1 MGDVTV
7 RRPVAVAATRSPRRL
22 ALSPPWRRFVAF
34 AAPAAL
40 CVAALTIWLG
50 FKIGGTQVTNNV
62 SDIAQ
67 AVPALIAAAS
77 CGWTAHRSDRRVR
90 RAWVLIG
97 ASAASWG
104 LGEVLWSYYGV
115 VLGVAV
121 PFPSAADAGF
131 LGAIPLAVAGVLAFP
146 SAPTRGSTRLRAVL
160 DGTMVAF
167 SLFFVS
173 WALGLSSV
181 YHQSGASL
189 LAQWIGLAYPVGDV
203 VIGTVLFIAVLR
215 SLPAN
220 RGRLLVL
227 LFGLGA
233 NAFSDSAFAFLT
245 ASGSYGTASNLFNAG
260 WIFGYTAVA
269 LAPLWPEGPA
279 AELGEEGPLTLWR
292 MIVPW
297 LGLLAVALTALAL
310 TAMQRPIDPFLVVPG
325 ATLVVVLMASQMLSY
340 RDSLGLLTSS
350 RRAESQLKLRT
361 HLLNEI
367 VARAPLGIARMGID
381 MRVIDANPRL
391 AALLGTEPADLAGSS
406 VAEFLSPDEF
416 ARVYD
421 IFRPLWK
428 GTVDTVESDSKA
440 LAADGREVWL
450 HWSATGVRN
459 SVGRIDYFLAMFE
472 DTDAEHAAKEAAAAH
487 LDGLERLNRMKSE
500 FVSAVSHEF
509 RTALVGIQGFSEM
522 IRDTNISLAEAKGFA
537 ADINCDAERLNR
549 MISEMLDLDRME
561 SGRMKLSAQ
570 RVDFNQVIRDAV
582 ARAEVTSY
590 KHSFVVALDPEL
602 PAVAGDPDRL
612 LQVMTNLL
620 SNAVKYSPDGG
631 PIEVTSCF
639 DDGQVAVTVTDHGL
653 GIPPE
658 YVSRLF
664 GRYERFEDNHV
675 GKIIGTGLGLAITR
689 QIVELHGGR
698 IGVESV
704 MGSGSVFRFTIP
716 CTQSEPAGAIETSAV
731 KAV

>member
-7 RRPVAVAATRSPRRL
+7 RRPVAVPARRTPSIL
-22 ALSPPWRRFVAF
+22 PLGRPWRRFLAF

-40 CVAALTIWLG
+40 GVAALTTWLG
-50 FKIGGTQVTNNV
+50 LDIGGVRITNDV
-62 SDIAQ
+62 SDVGQ
-67 AVPALIAAAS
+67 AVPALIAAMS
-77 CGWTAHRSDRRVR
+77 CGWTAYRSDRRFR
-90 RAWVLIG
+90 RAWALIG
-97 ASAASWG
+97 ASALSWG
-104 LGEVLWSYYGV
+104 IGELIWSYYSV

-146 SAPTRGSTRLRAVL
+146 SAPSRGNTRLRAVL

-173 WALGLSSV
+173 WALGLSTV
-181 YHQSGASL
+181 YHQSAASL

-203 VIGTVLFIAVLR
+203 VIGTVLFVAVRR
-215 SLPAN
+215 STPAN

-245 ASGSYGTASNLFNAG
+245 ANGTYGTASNLFDAG
-260 WIFGYTAVA
+260 WILGYTAVA

-279 AELGEEGPLTLWR
+279 GELGEEGPLTLGG
-292 MIVPW
+292 MILPW

-310 TAMQRPIDPFLVVPG
+310 TAMRRPIDQFLVVPG
-325 ATLVVVLMASQMLSY
+325 ATLVIVLMASQMLSH
-340 RDSLGLLTSS
+340 RDSIDLLMSS

-367 VARAPLGIARMGID
+367 IARAPLGIARVGID

-391 AALLGTEPADLAGSS
+391 AALLRTEPAHMTGSS

-416 ARVYD
+416 ARVYE
-421 IFRPLWK
+421 IFQPLWE
-428 GTVDTVESDSKA
+428 GAVDTVESDSKA
-440 LAADGREVWL
+440 LRADGTEAWL
-450 HWSATGVRN
+450 HWSATSVRN
-459 SVGRIDYFLAMFE
+459 SVGRIDYFLAMYE
-472 DTDAEHAAKEAAAAH
+472 DTDAEHAAMEAAAAH
-487 LDGLERLNRMKSE
+487 LGGLERLNQLKSE

-549 MISEMLDLDRME
+549 LISQMLDLDRME
-561 SGRMKLSAQ
+561 SGRMTLSTQ
-570 RVDFNQVIRDAV
+570 RVDFNRVIDDTV
-582 ARAEVTSY
+582 ARAAVTTSI
-590 KHSFVVALDPEL
+590 HRFVVKLDPDL
-602 PAVAGDPDRL
+602 PSVAGDPDRL
-612 LQVMTNLL
+612 FQVMTNLL

-631 PIEVTSCF
+631 PIEVTSRF
-639 DDGQVAVTVTDHGL
+639 DDGQVAITVTDHGL

-658 YVSRLF
+658 YVNRLF
-664 GRYERFEDNHV
+664 GRYERFENNHV

-689 QIVELHGGR
+689 QIVELHGGS

-704 MGSGSVFRFTIP
+704 VGSGSTFRFTIP
-716 CTQSEPAGAIETSAV
+716 SRQSEPAAATEAAV
-731 KAV
+731 EQVV